1 MKIGRSSVTAAFV
14 ASAVALGAGAP
25 LAAQMVEVSGTWAME
40 VTTDQG
46 VTTPSVRLEQDGQ
59 TLTGDYSSATLGEA
73 NVEGTVEG
81 SEVTFRFTS
90 VIQGQAVPV
99 VYRGSVDENG
109 VMSGTIDIAG
119 GLLTGTFTATRSND

>member
-1 MKIGRSSVTAAFV
+1 M
-14 ASAVALGAGAP
+14 
-25 LAAQMVEVSGTWAME
+25 
-40 VTTDQG
+40 
-46 VTTPSVRLEQDGQ
+46 
-59 TLTGDYSSATLGEA
+59 
-73 NVEGTVEG
+73 EG